1 MRSNFTHI
9 ASYDR
14 ALFRLSSNA
23 ERYFPGDPNTAL
35 IKLRQFGELLA
46 QQVASRFG
54 LYTGSE
60 ETQLELLRRL
70 ESNGDLE
77 RDVAELF
84 HNLRKAGNAATH
96 RLEGDH
102 STALQSL
109 KVAWQLSLWFH
120 RTFGDDPNY
129 RSGPFQP
136 PQPPQTQ
143 PSSGDEALRQ
153 ELKALKQGYEK
164 AQANEAALIQAL
176 QKQALRWRSSIA
188 WSSKLSDSTP
198 TPTT

>member
-1 MRSNFTHI
+1 MESNFTHI
-9 ASYDR
+9 AAYDK

-84 HNLRKAGNAATH
+84 HNLRKTRECRHPSPRGRPQHCAA
-96 RLEGDH
+96 
-102 STALQSL
+102 
-109 KVAWQLSLWFH
+109 K
-120 RTFGDDPNY
+120 
-129 RSGPFQP
+129 
-136 PQPPQTQ
+136 PQGCMATQ
-143 PSSGDEALRQ
+143 PLVSPHLRP
-153 ELKALKQGYEK
+153 
-164 AQANEAALIQAL
+164 
-176 QKQALRWRSSIA
+176 R
-188 WSSKLSDSTP
+188 P
-198 TPTT
+198 

>member
-23 ERYFPGDPNTAL
+23 ERYFPGGPNTAL

-54 LYTGSE
+54 LYAGSE
-60 ETQLELLRRL
+60 ESQLELLRRL

-84 HNLRKAGNAATH
+84 TTCARQAMPPPIALRATTALRCKASRLLGNSAFGFTAPSAATLITAVALFSPHSLPRHSH
-96 RLEGDH
+96 RQVMKRLG
-102 STALQSL
+102 
-109 KVAWQLSLWFH
+109 K
-120 RTFGDDPNY
+120 N
-129 RSGPFQP
+129 
-136 PQPPQTQ
+136 
-143 PSSGDEALRQ
+143 
-153 ELKALKQGYEK
+153 
-164 AQANEAALIQAL
+164 
-176 QKQALRWRSSIA
+176 
-188 WSSKLSDSTP
+188 
-198 TPTT
+198 

>member
-84 HNLRKAGNAATH
+84 HNLRKAGIADNHLAKVLEECGALSELALLAASE
-96 RLEGDH
+96 LESGVFQ
-102 STALQSL
+102 L
-109 KVAWQLSLWFH
+109 QLS
-120 RTFGDDPNY
+120 REMEG
-129 RSGPFQP
+129 G
-136 PQPPQTQ
+136 
-143 PSSGDEALRQ
+143 
-153 ELKALKQGYEK
+153 
-164 AQANEAALIQAL
+164 LIQ
-176 QKQALRWRSSIA
+176 KTSIDEFD
-188 WSSKLSDSTP
+188 LSAK
-198 TPTT
+198 

>member
-14 ALFRLSSNA
+14 ALFRLSSHA
-23 ERYFPGDPNTAL
+23 ERYVPGDPNTAL
-35 IKLRQFGELLA
+35 IQRRQFGELLA

-102 STALQSL
+102 SIALPYLRLHLLL
-109 KVAWQLSLWFH
+109 KSLWH
-120 RTFGDDPNY
+120 R
-129 RSGPFQP
+129 
-136 PQPPQTQ
+136 
-143 PSSGDEALRQ
+143 
-153 ELKALKQGYEK
+153 
-164 AQANEAALIQAL
+164 AN
-176 QKQALRWRSSIA
+176 RWPHRHRYAIS
-188 WSSKLSDSTP
+188 
-198 TPTT
+198 

>member
-1 MRSNFTHI
+1 MWVKLLRIWAQMRSNFTHI

-77 RDVAELF
+77 RARSKSPLLSKRRNNSSWV
-84 HNLRKAGNAATH
+84 
-96 RLEGDH
+96 
-102 STALQSL
+102 SSL
-109 KVAWQLSLWFH
+109 PV
-120 RTFGDDPNY
+120 
-129 RSGPFQP
+129 
-136 PQPPQTQ
+136 
-143 PSSGDEALRQ
+143 
-153 ELKALKQGYEK
+153 
-164 AQANEAALIQAL
+164 
-176 QKQALRWRSSIA
+176 
-188 WSSKLSDSTP
+188 
-198 TPTT
+198 